1 MVQSLVRSWSTITNH
16 REMPQNE
23 IEIMDGEAKI
33 FTNDFDIW
41 QFRMWIREEKKHVR
55 KSLKTKDK
63 ERALLEARKL
73 YVKLLGQVES
83 GQKLFG
89 EKIELA
95 IQPYLNEKRSQI
107 GLGDETTIVE
117 GRYNT
122 IATHLRHFCDYI
134 GRGTKITDLDTSML
148 IRYTRDGEQTNYI
161 QFRRNEGVK
170 DVTIYNE
177 MSTVGSCFTHLF
189 ELGHTSIRKVQFPKK
204 NKIMDTVDRD
214 AIRRQTFTRDEYKK
228 FSVAMRSSYVA
239 LKKNNL
245 KETDDEWY
253 DRQLA
258 RHYFQFA
265 VNSGMRSGEL
275 RQMRWEDVDIV
286 IEKNEDGKER
296 KLARVVVPALN
307 TKVRKF
313 RKFFCMGGEYIERWG
328 KEYARHKTGLIF
340 SRDGETEL
348 HNSFFNR
355 HFRRVLAIS
364 KIDKERQK
372 VLVPYSIRHY
382 CITSRYNAGCRF
394 EDIAQMCGTSVKQI
408 ENTYLHLSE
417 EMMKATALRKNVR
430 YEYKEG
436 IPVPLVDLLGEA
448 SD

>member
-1 MVQSLVRSWSTITNH
+1 
-16 REMPQNE
+16 MPQNQHE
-23 IEIMDGEAKI
+23 ILGGKAII

-41 QFRMWIREEKKHVR
+41 QFRSWIREEKKHVR

-63 ERALLEARKL
+63 HQAIALAEELFIQLSAR
-73 YVKLLGQVES
+73 VQNGE
-83 GQKLFG
+83 KLFG
-89 EKIELA
+89 ERIELA
-95 IQPYLNEKRSQI
+95 IQPYLNEKHSQI
-107 GLGDETTIVE
+107 GLGDETTIVQ

-134 GRGTKITDLDTSML
+134 GRDTKINDLDSSML
-148 IRYTRDGEQTNYI
+148 INYARDGEQTNYT
-161 QFRRNEGVK
+161 QFRKSEGAA
-170 DVTIYNE
+170 DTTIANE
-177 MSTVGSCFTHLF
+177 MSTVGACFNYLH
-189 ELGHTSIRKVQFPKK
+189 ERGHTPIRKVQFPKK
-204 NKIMDTVDRD
+204 NKVMDDVDRD
-214 AIRRQTFTRDEYKK
+214 EIRRQTFTREEYKQ
-228 FSVAMRSSYVA
+228 FTTALTQSYVA

-245 KETDDEWY
+245 KETDDEWF

-275 RQMRWEDVDIV
+275 RQMRWEHVDIV
-286 IEKNEDGKER
+286 TVTIEDDKER

-313 RKFFCMGGEYIERWG
+313 RKFFCMGGEYIERWA
-328 KEYARHKTGLIF
+328 KVYAKHKSGLVF

-355 HFRRVLAIS
+355 HFRRVLSMS

-394 EDIAQMCGTSVKQI
+394 EDIALMCGTSVRQI

-430 YEYKEG
+430 YEYKDG

-448 SD
+448 PD